1 MAINDLIY
9 RHITFDDDALY
20 SIEFSY
26 YNLESNPTNLTS
38 TMTYPSAIIH
48 SKGGNAK
55 TTDIK
60 VSNFVI
66 SITGG
71 NGTNWS
77 ESIDLEYVNDGEDI
91 LYNIFTPSLY
101 PVFKHPAADIQ
112 PEAEMYLG
120 TDIAI
125 INIKAIIDGRSIN
138 STRYL
143 RVPRPTS
150 MGPILSYAGQQSY
163 ATDETTHPYILPARP
178 EGAAIPEYNF
188 IINQGEAGYK
198 YEVYLTIYPAFD
210 GNYHVQNKLLK
221 TITSTADSNPAT
233 YDDISIKLDLH
244 DDDYMWDFNL
254 QDSLTVGNIT
264 LKKYQTIAILTLYA
278 YDANDKFVS
287 QTQSNFIYE
296 ASNTALAPRINSL
309 TITDINTASANA
321 TGYPTSRFVAGVS
334 DVNYKIV
341 ATPFLDATI
350 VKYEIFNESLYMT
363 GASGHFGI
371 LTDAT
376 FTVTVTDSKG
386 LSTTKTY
393 TYIIYP
399 YIPLSAIIY
408 ASDASTGDSAIAYV
422 EVSGKFYDSTF
433 GENGNA
439 LTAHIRYKY
448 GEEDWVDWIDV
459 TDYVVLGESSYKTE
473 NLFITL
479 DPDKYQQ
486 AITWQAQV
494 SDAVVTID
502 SADYISI
509 TTPIFDWS
517 GEDFNFNVPVNING
531 ALLLYGQPI
540 GAGTWIPACN
550 ACQNPTVAYGFY
562 FVSGD
567 ICIASFYY
575 QGVANTTPSNNL
587 YFSGLPYTPDSNIR
601 WQGGGGNCSGY
612 RVQTANHVFSGWT
625 IESGRIYGRANPGNL
640 AAGAT
645 ASSGYI
651 SVTSGTTFYASG
663 TIMYKFTSI

>member
-1 MAINDLIY
+1 MAINDLFSRKI
-9 RHITFDDDALY
+9 IFDDDALY
-20 SIEFSY
+20 NIEFNFYSY
-26 YNLESNPTNLTS
+26 ESDSTNLTS
-38 TMTYPSAIIH
+38 TMTHTRAIIH
-48 SKGGNAK
+48 SKGENAK
-55 TTDIK
+55 TTNIK

-71 NGTNWS
+71 DGTNWS
-77 ESIDLEYVNDGEDI
+77 ESIDLDYVNDGDAI
-91 LYNIFTPSLY
+91 LHDFAISSW

-125 INIKAIIDGRSIN
+125 INVKAIIDGRSIN

-143 RVPRPTS
+143 RVPRPKS
-150 MGPILSYAGQQSY
+150 MGPILSYMGQQSY

-188 IINQGEAGYK
+188 IINQGREGYK

-221 TITSTADSNPAT
+221 TITPTVDSDAST
-233 YDDISIKLDLH
+233 YDEVSVTLDLH

-278 YDANDKFVS
+278 YDANGNFVS

-350 VKYEIFNESLYMT
+350 VKYEISNESLYVT

-399 YIPLSAIIY
+399 YIPLSATIY
-408 ASDASTGDSAIAYV
+408 AKDASAGDDAIAYV
-422 EVSGKFYDSTF
+422 EVTGKFYDSTF

-448 GEEDWVDWIDV
+448 GEEDWVDWIDI

-502 SADYISI
+502 SANYVSI
-509 TTPIFDWS
+509 TIPVFDW
-517 GEDFNFNVPVNING
+517 GKEDFNFNVPVNING
-531 ALLLYGQPI
+531 SLTIDGKQLNI
-540 GAGTWIPACN
+540 GTWTPVCN
-550 ACQNPTVAYGFY
+550 ACQKPTVAYGNY
-562 FVSGD
+562 FAFGD
-567 ICIASFYY
+567 MCIINFYY

-587 YFSGLPYTPDSNIR
+587 YFSGLPFTPDTKYR

-612 RVQTANHVFSGWT
+612 RVQTANQVFSGWT
-625 IESGRIYGRANPGNL
+625 IESNLIYGRANSGNL
-640 AAGAT
+640 TAGAT
-645 ASSGYI
+645 SSSGYI
-651 SVTSGTTFYASG
+651 SVTSGTTFYATG